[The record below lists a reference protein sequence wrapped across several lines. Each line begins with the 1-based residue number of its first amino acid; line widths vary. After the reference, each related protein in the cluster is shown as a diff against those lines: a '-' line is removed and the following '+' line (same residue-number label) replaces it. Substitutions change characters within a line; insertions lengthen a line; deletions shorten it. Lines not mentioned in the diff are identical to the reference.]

1 MPGLVA
7 HRILDYLDYRSRWAY
22 WNACPCMRH
31 AVLSR
36 MQYTDDRLKYM
47 FFTLWGEDFHREQW
61 FNDFHRDEA
70 ILMHMDAHERLR
82 HYGNSEE
89 GVPAYHLSPAA

>member
-1 MPGLVA
+1 
-7 HRILDYLDYRSRWAY
+7 
-22 WNACPCMRH
+22 MRH

-36 MQYTDDRLKYM
+36 MQYMDDRLKYM
-47 FFTLWGEDFHREQW
+47 FFTLWVEDFHREQW